1 MGAAAPQAF
10 RPTHAVPPMGMPAWA
25 QPNPALPPTT
35 QLAPGTQL
43 MVAEWSQSGWAR
55 VTAYNGWSGWVDG
68 RMLVPVGQAP
78 YQR

>member
-1 MGAAAPQAF
+1 
-10 RPTHAVPPMGMPAWA
+10 MGMPAWA
-25 QPNPALPPTT
+25 QPNPALPPQA

-55 VTAYNGWSGWVDG
+55 VVASNGWSGWVDG
-68 RMLVPVGQAP
+68 RMLVAFGQAP